1 MRGRVKVYVNFTHDL
16 CDLTA
21 QKKKKKNTKE
31 EEKKTASV
39 QKRKLY
45 NKQN

>member
-21 QKKKKKNTKE
+21 QKKNTKE